1 MIGYPINLSSN
12 LYKTLTIGSEFKGGA
27 YVYKEKLKLLKKEL
41 KAWSMEK
48 YRDLEGK
55 KSFLI
60 QQTGDLDKREEEG
73 NLSIQEVAVR
83 SHPVKEF

>member
-1 MIGYPINLSSN
+1 M
-12 LYKTLTIGSEFKGGA
+12 
-27 YVYKEKLKLLKKEL
+27 KKEL

-60 QQTGDLDKREEEG
+60 QQIGDLDKREEEG